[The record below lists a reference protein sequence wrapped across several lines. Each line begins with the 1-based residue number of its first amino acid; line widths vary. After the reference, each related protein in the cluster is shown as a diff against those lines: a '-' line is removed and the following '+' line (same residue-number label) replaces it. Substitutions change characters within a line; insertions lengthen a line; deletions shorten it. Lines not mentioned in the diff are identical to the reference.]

1 MTTLNE
7 TLIPYRP
14 DRNPDTTP
22 VEEVFENPE
31 EGTNCEL
38 LVHAIVSAR
47 GFVLP
52 LGIRSSEIYF
62 DREFTREISDLSQA
76 QTGDIIGLSSQK
88 KAGFK
93 GIHIGIV
100 WKDNE
105 GNFYVVHNARHAG
118 FAKTQTIDETM
129 EYSEHE
135 KIAWIKR
142 PDKENPA
149 LLQSRKLSELGFGY
163 LARNE
168 NFS

>member
-1 MTTLNE
+1 VTTLNE

-88 KAGFK
+88 EITFK
-93 GIHIGIV
+93 TARENEFYSLNIGDPEATAV
-100 WKDNE
+100 
-105 GNFYVVHNARHAG
+105 
-118 FAKTQTIDETM
+118 
-129 EYSEHE
+129 S
-135 KIAWIKR
+135 
-142 PDKENPA
+142 P
-149 LLQSRKLSELGFGY
+149 
-163 LARNE
+163 
-168 NFS
+168 